1 MLNSLEII
9 KPNNYFMK
17 SNKSKITL
25 TVIAI
30 ALAIFALT
38 QCQSK
43 DVAAPA
49 STPAVVPAETKPVVA
64 EKAPEAI
71 APKTAEPAP
80 QPAPQPAPATA
91 QPKPIEKKEKAAPA
105 AGSPPEHRPIF

>member
-1 MLNSLEII
+1 
-9 KPNNYFMK
+9 MK

-30 ALAIFALT
+30 ILAIFALT

-43 DVAAPA
+43 DA
-49 STPAVVPAETKPVVA
+49 STPAVAPAETKPVVA
-64 EKAPEAI
+64 EKAPEPV
-71 APKTAEPAP
+71 APKAVQPSPAP
-80 QPAPQPAPATA
+80 A
-91 QPKPIEKKEKAAPA
+91 QPKPVEKKEKAAPA

>member
-1 MLNSLEII
+1 
-9 KPNNYFMK
+9 MK

-25 TVIAI
+25 TIIAV

-43 DVAAPA
+43 DATVPA
-49 STPAVVPAETKPVVA
+49 TTPAVAPVETQPVVA
-64 EKAPEAI
+64 EKAPEPV
-71 APKTAEPAP
+71 APKAAQPVPAP
-80 QPAPQPAPATA
+80 A
-91 QPKPIEKKEKAAPA
+91 QPKPVEKKEKAAPA

>member
-1 MLNSLEII
+1 
-9 KPNNYFMK
+9 MK

-30 ALAIFALT
+30 VLAIFALT

-43 DVAAPA
+43 DAVAPA
-49 STPAVVPAETKPVVA
+49 STPAETKPVVA
-64 EKAPEAI
+64 EKAPEPV
-71 APKTAEPAP
+71 APKAVQPSPAP
-80 QPAPQPAPATA
+80 A
-91 QPKPIEKKEKAAPA
+91 QPKPVEKKEKAAPA

>member
-1 MLNSLEII
+1 MLNPSETT

-17 SNKSKITL
+17 SHTSKITL
-25 TVIAI
+25 TIIAV

-43 DVAAPA
+43 DVVAPA
-49 STPAVVPAETKPVVA
+49 TSPAVAPVETKPVVA
-64 EKAPEAI
+64 EKAPEPV
-71 APKTAEPAP
+71 APKAVQPSPTPA
-80 QPAPQPAPATA
+80 QT
-91 QPKPIEKKEKAAPA
+91 KPVEKKEKAAPA

>member
-1 MLNSLEII
+1 MLNSLETT
-9 KPNNYFMK
+9 KPSNYFMK

-43 DVAAPA
+43 DATVPA
-49 STPAVVPAETKPVVA
+49 TTPAVAPVETQPVVA
-64 EKAPEAI
+64 EKAPEPV
-71 APKTAEPAP
+71 APKAVQPSPAP
-80 QPAPQPAPATA
+80 A
-91 QPKPIEKKEKAAPA
+91 QPKPVEKKEKAAPA